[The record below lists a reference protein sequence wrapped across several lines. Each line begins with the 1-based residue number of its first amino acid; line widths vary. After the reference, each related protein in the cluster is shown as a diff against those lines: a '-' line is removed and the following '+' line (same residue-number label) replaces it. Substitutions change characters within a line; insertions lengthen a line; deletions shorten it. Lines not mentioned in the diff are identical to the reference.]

1 MATRKQSMPDE
12 ADKHSLHKEW
22 DEASCP
28 ICMDHP
34 HNAVL
39 LLCSSHDKGCRSYIC
54 DTSYRHSNCLD
65 RFKKVTD
72 EKLYLP
78 SPPTTTARIP
88 SPPRLSSS
96 PNFTFRTSDRNSG
109 SRTLSNSSEAHEEV
123 NISVSNALVTGGVAG
138 GSEANR
144 INLTDNYMD
153 RPEATDVVCPS
164 EPKLNLNCP
173 LCRGDITGWKVVGEA
188 RKYLNLKPR
197 NCSRESCSFVGNYRE
212 LRHHARR
219 VHPTARPT
227 DVDPLRQRAWRSLEE
242 QREYDDIISAIRTA
256 MPGAM
261 VFGDYVIENGD
272 RLPSERGT
280 GESGRLM
287 STLFLFQMIGSMD
300 TISELRSDRSRTLS
314 RHRRS
319 SGSLPRRRFLW
330 ESILSKI
337 FSQLTSPSS
346 QKPASLSEGRSI
358 SISFSSYRQGYA
370 LIQTK

>member
-1 MATRKQSMPDE
+1 M
-12 ADKHSLHKEW
+12 
-22 DEASCP
+22 
-28 ICMDHP
+28 
-34 HNAVL
+34 
-39 LLCSSHDKGCRSYIC
+39 
-54 DTSYRHSNCLD
+54 
-65 RFKKVTD
+65 
-72 EKLYLP
+72 
-78 SPPTTTARIP
+78 P

-96 PNFTFRTSDRNSG
+96 PNFTFHTSDRNSG
-109 SRTLSNSSEAHEEV
+109 SRTLSNPSEAHEEV

-164 EPKLNLNCP
+164 EPKLNLKCP

-272 RLPSERGT
+272 RLSSERGT